1 MSTVKAF
8 IMAFCSGCILLG
20 ALCILLPKNNIS
32 KAAKYAISLAYL
44 CIILSVSVGLKSV
57 DLPKSAVTQKDFS
70 NEQFSAATAKM
81 IFAEA
86 LQAANINFSKIAVFT
101 DKLQSGGISITKVY
115 VYTASPIEKVS
126 AVIGSKDYELVVVN
140 E

>member
-1 MSTVKAF
+1 MSTVKTF

-44 CIILSVSVGLKSV
+44 CIIISVSVGLKSAGFMATT
-57 DLPKSAVTQKDFS
+57 DTQKDFS
-70 NEQFSAATAKM
+70 NEQFSAAAARM

-86 LQAANINFSKIAVFT
+86 LEAADINFSKITVFT
-101 DKLQSGGISITKVY
+101 DKSQSGGISITKVY